1 MSVIAHKDTISTG
14 KPIEKLGPKA
24 ASEILRY
31 NFDVIEFP
39 LKRFMVRQDWCLI
52 SPLIAEEKTAGG
64 LILPDVAREV
74 DEYIS
79 QAGKIEILGP
89 LFYQLEP
96 WNKDHNPPKVGDYVF
111 IKPYV
116 SQRVVFGG
124 NKFLLTPQTAIT
136 ATFDAEEIK
145 ELNINMQ
152 IFT

>member
-1 MSVIAHKDTISTG
+1 MSLLAHKDTMMTG

-31 NFDVIEFP
+31 NFSVVDFP
-39 LKRFMVRQDWCLI
+39 LKRFAVRQDWCLL
-52 SPLIAEEKTAGG
+52 SPIIAEEKSAGG
-64 LILPDVAREV
+64 IILPDVAREV

-79 QAGKIEILGP
+79 QAGRIEILGP
-89 LFYQLEP
+89 LFYKLEP
-96 WNKDHNPPKVGDYVF
+96 WDKDANPPKVGDYVF

-116 SQRVVFGG
+116 SQRVMFGG

-136 ATFDAEEIK
+136 ATFDPTEIEEM
-145 ELNINMQ
+145 NINMQ